1 MSIIR
6 EFMKTDIHILMVEDD
21 LVLAELLSNYL
32 INCGIGVEVN
42 SDPTTVVEHLKKT
55 NFDLIIL
62 DLTLP
67 KMDGLF
73 LCEKISSSFDIPII
87 ISSARDEVSDKVL
100 GLEKG
105 ADDYLPKPY
114 DPRELVARIQAMLR
128 RKKSSLSEEEN
139 YADFKVD
146 KAKMIIYHED
156 SPLELTVAEYGIL
169 SLFLKQRGMVLS
181 RGAILD
187 GVQGLSWESDERSID
202 VIVSRLRSKLFDNPR
217 APKYIES
224 VRGIGYRMKS

>member
-1 MSIIR
+1 
-6 EFMKTDIHILMVEDD
+6 MKTDIHILMVEDD

-32 INCGIGVEVN
+32 SNCGISVEVN
-42 SDPTTVVEHLKKT
+42 SDPTTVIEHLRKT
-55 NFDLIIL
+55 DFDLIIL

-73 LCEKISSSFDIPII
+73 LCEKISGSFDIPII

-128 RKKSSLSEEEN
+128 RRKNSSSMSEEEN
-139 YADFKVD
+139 YIDFKID
-146 KAKMIIYHED
+146 KSKMIIYHEGT
-156 SPLELTVAEYGIL
+156 PLELTVAEYGIL

-202 VIVSRLRSKLFDNPR
+202 VIVSRLRSKLCDNPR

-224 VRGIGYRMKS
+224 IRGIGYRMKS

>member
-1 MSIIR
+1 
-6 EFMKTDIHILMVEDD
+6 MKTDIHILMVEDD

>member
-1 MSIIR
+1 
-6 EFMKTDIHILMVEDD
+6 MKTDIHILMVEDD

-42 SDPTTVVEHLKKT
+42 SDPTTVIEHLRKT

-73 LCEKISSSFDIPII
+73 LCEKISGSFDIPII

-128 RKKSSLSEEEN
+128 RKKNSLSEEEN

-146 KAKMIIYHED
+146 KAKMIIYHEN
-156 SPLELTVAEYGIL
+156 SALELTVAEYGIL
-169 SLFLKQRGMVLS
+169 FLFLKQRGMVLS

-224 VRGIGYRMKS
+224 IRGIGYRMKS

>member
-1 MSIIR
+1 MR
-6 EFMKTDIHILMVEDD
+6 ADIHILMVEDD
-21 LVLAELLSNYL
+21 LILAELLSNYL
-32 INCGIGVEVN
+32 ANCGIGVEVN
-42 SDPTTVVEHLKKT
+42 SDPTTVIEHLKKN
-55 NFDLIIL
+55 NFDLVIL

-73 LCEKISSSFDIPII
+73 LCEKISSAFDIPII

-105 ADDYLPKPY
+105 ADDYIPKPY
-114 DPRELVARIQAMLR
+114 DPRELVARIHAMLR
-128 RKKSSLSEEEN
+128 RKKNAVTPSQEEE
-139 YADFKVD
+139 YADFKID
-146 KAKMIIYHED
+146 KAKMIIYHQD

-169 SLFLKQRGMVLS
+169 SLFLKQRGMVLG

-202 VIVSRLRSKLFDNPR
+202 VIVSRLRSKLSDNPR
-217 APKYIES
+217 SPRYIES
-224 VRGIGYRMKS
+224 IRGIGYRMKS

>member
-1 MSIIR
+1 
-6 EFMKTDIHILMVEDD
+6 MKTDIHILMVEDD

-42 SDPTTVVEHLKKT
+42 SDPTTVIEHLKKT

-128 RKKSSLSEEEN
+128 RKKNSLSEEEN